1 MPIGNPTAQT
11 EASKRYQKKVGL
23 IAKSYKLKKDLAE
36 EFARVCKEEGVS
48 QAALLT
54 EWMTKYIDEQK
65 QNKQ

>member
-36 EFARVCKEEGVS
+36 EFAALCKEQGVS
-48 QAALLT
+48 QSALVT
-54 EWMTKYIDEQK
+54 EWIKQYIKEHK
-65 QNKQ
+65 Q